1 MREKGKLATKK
12 QFSLLLS
19 SVFSWSAD
27 SEQACLGLGAYDN
40 DAFVHCVYEWGMGVG
55 VGERYSKRSALCVCR
70 HNQKY
75 FECFLC
81 KVRRF
86 FSLCC
91 LTVTVLFFACRF
103 CSTTLNVGGGAKGR
117 LQQFLGLVSTT
128 PDRVLLIFEAHFWA
142 RHGKLRAKS
151 CG

>member
-1 MREKGKLATKK
+1 MREKKGTRDQKT
-12 QFSLLLS
+12 
-19 SVFSWSAD
+19 VFASFEFCFFRGPQTVNRPSAWAHMTAMH
-27 SEQACLGLGAYDN
+27 SFIVCNGEGNG
-40 DAFVHCVYEWGMGVG
+40 GGG
-55 VGERYSKRSALCVCR
+55 GERYSKRSALCVCR

-86 FSLCC
+86 FFLSLLPDCDC
-91 LTVTVLFFACRF
+91 VVFRLSFSQYDAEL
-103 CSTTLNVGGGAKGR
+103 GER